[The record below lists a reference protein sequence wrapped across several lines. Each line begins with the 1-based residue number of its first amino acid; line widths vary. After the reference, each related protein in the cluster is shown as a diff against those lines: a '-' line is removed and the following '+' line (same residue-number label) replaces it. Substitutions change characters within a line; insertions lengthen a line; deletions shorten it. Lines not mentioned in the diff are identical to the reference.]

1 MTTKKK
7 IEPKVERDAL
17 PILKLKEEIADLH
30 EQLTICRASKKLGE
44 DNAAKERAVLVLQLR
59 DANKEITQLKAALE
73 ACRSKLA
80 EVPAPTPPPTPTP
93 VATETNPLRLAVALS
108 SLIHA
113 IEDPNQTSGT
123 LQAAL
128 AEGRATLAAS

>member
-7 IEPKVERDAL
+7 IETKVEKDAL
-17 PILKLKEEIADLH
+17 PILKLKDEIADLH
-30 EQLTICRASKKLGE
+30 EQLTICRASKKQAE

-59 DANKEITQLKAALE
+59 DAHKENAQLKQALE

-80 EVPAPTPPPTPTP
+80 EVPAPTPPTPTP
-93 VATETNPLRLAVALS
+93 VAETNPLRLAVALS